1 MDESNH
7 DRMERLE
14 VAAFLKDVRI
24 AELVREIDNLH
35 AKAEH
40 AAVIDQAKG
49 VIMGWLHCGS
59 EAAFA
64 VLVVESQH
72 QNRRL
77 WQIAQELAESQGQQ
91 GT

>member
-1 MDESNH
+1 
-7 DRMERLE
+7 
-14 VAAFLKDVRI
+14 
-24 AELVREIDNLH
+24 
-35 AKAEH
+35 
-40 AAVIDQAKG
+40 
-49 VIMGWLHCGS
+49 MGWLHCGS